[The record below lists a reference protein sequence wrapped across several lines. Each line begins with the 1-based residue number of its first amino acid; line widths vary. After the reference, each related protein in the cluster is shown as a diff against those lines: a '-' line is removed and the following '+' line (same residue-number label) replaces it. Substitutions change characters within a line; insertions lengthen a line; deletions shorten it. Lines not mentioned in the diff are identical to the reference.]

1 MTDES
6 YEDELLALGNDFLTA
21 SVRTGRSL
29 KLVDLINVPKS
40 IDLSAINV
48 PLQNITYSRRANRL
62 DIHSAP
68 LNRIS
73 IIPGVFTV
81 RNVVASLRIPCNKG
95 DYKNII
101 AAFSGH
107 WIIGN
112 IFLHTQAR
120 YDTEHMSL
128 LLRGNTKPGKT
139 IDLKNELNSL
149 ARTNLPI
156 PLPSVRLGNIAV
168 TGHIELIKGG
178 MATVVVS
185 GTIGS
190 IRVHGILQKQIS
202 SSGIFSG
209 AFAADFGPLRLSN
222 LIRKVTSV
230 DISRVPFLGTLS
242 IPRLGVTIS
251 SGYITSSMLPN
262 VFCKEGL
269 LSKTSV
275 TIPKGLQAFVNLK
288 LGSHKTTLK
297 MTYFQSSLK
306 FKLTDGGKLP
316 IGSLLSAIPKLN
328 IRSLRLPPG
337 IRNIFQLQIEFF
349 SFDTD
354 SKELMIDAQFPGKF
368 SFFRNFLTITDP
380 EVKIHA
386 ILKHPRK
393 VFLDFSGEIKI
404 GKEDYEVTISRDRS
418 TNNYIL
424 RASFKTIPISDF
436 IHSFSAKLI
445 PKSLHRALKKFIR
458 FRIDNAK
465 LVVPLG
471 TKNPQIHLSGTPV
484 IRGFKTIHMNSIVFR
499 QNEKSYLVQGFQLGK
514 VSLASIIRQ
523 ITRKDLRRIA
533 FLNQHLN
540 TALVISPV
548 TLPPSLR
555 LYGSQLSDI
564 PITKGVSIRALLH
577 WPSNCAQDNFCSV
590 AQRKL
595 GSDAKFTLQ
604 GTFVN
609 LNSFTL
615 SAGVSDLR
623 LGSGVVL
630 QRAALQIK
638 VGVEN
643 AVGIEGAIY
652 LKKIRVTL
660 SASLR
665 TGTRGVVL
673 QGNLEG
679 CWKRAFGA
687 KWLSICNLHLLIAIQ
702 PTVTLVGA
710 LELGGEVRIGNP
722 ACLAKPITALG
733 YVGIDQ
739 LSPRDSFYYVELRN
753 SLTVGTVLQAFC
765 IKFRLPRPLADS
777 GFPNGFL
784 TSFSIAGKEIPKARI
799 SIPAGYRLK
808 GSINILGLVVHA
820 DVTINIPKGVNMK
833 IALGPLRLVGG
844 RLLMYASSK
853 DRNHGPFLKVFVTA
867 HPKPKVDIHASGFVS
882 VFGISIEARLRIT
895 NKQYEYFIRGKFL
908 RLFQASLH
916 ITANYGSIKTAH
928 FRVRGHL
935 KNDLFATIRRKIQQ
949 GLQKSARAATKAIDN
964 AKRKINSKKAVFNRA
979 IRKVSKAQARV
990 TRAGGAFDRAANKLR
1005 RWQRKKFC
1013 RLKRCRSGKSKL
1025 YVKLS
1030 EYHYVF
1036 IQCALDA

>member
-1 MTDES
+1 MTDDDDLFAL
-6 YEDELLALGNDFLTA
+6 EDNFLTA
-21 SVRTGRSL
+21 SVRKGRSL
-29 KLVDLINVPKS
+29 KLLDLISVPKS

-48 PLQNITYSRRANRL
+48 LLQNITYNRRANRL

-68 LNRIS
+68 LNKMN

-81 RNVVASLRIPCNKG
+81 SNVVASLRIPCNKG
-95 DYKNII
+95 AYKNII

-112 IFLHTQAR
+112 IFLHTLAR

-128 LLRGNTKPGKT
+128 LLRGTTKRGKT
-139 IDLKNELNSL
+139 VDLRNELNSL

-156 PLPSVRLGNIAV
+156 PLPSVQLGNIAV
-168 TGHIELIKGG
+168 TGHFELIKGG

-185 GTIGS
+185 GSIGS
-190 IRVHGILQKQIS
+190 TRVHGVLQKPAS
-202 SSGIFSG
+202 SSGKFSG

-230 DISRVPFLGTLS
+230 DISRVPFFGTLS
-242 IPRLGVTIS
+242 IPRLGLTIS
-251 SGYITSSMLPN
+251 SGYITSSLLPN
-262 VFCKEGL
+262 AFCKEGL
-269 LSKTSV
+269 LSKMSV
-275 TIPKGLQAFVNLK
+275 TIPKGLQAFVKLK
-288 LGSHKTTLK
+288 LGSYKPTLK

-306 FKLTDGGKLP
+306 FKVTDNGKLP
-316 IGSLLSAIPKLN
+316 IGSLLSTIPKVD
-328 IRSLRLPPG
+328 IQSFRLPPG
-337 IRNIFQLQIEFF
+337 IRNILQFQIEFF

-354 SKELMIDAQFPGKF
+354 SRELMIDTQFPGKL
-368 SFFRNFLTITDP
+368 SFFRGFITITKP
-380 EVKIHA
+380 EVKVHA

-393 VFLDFSGEIKI
+393 VYFDVSGAIKI
-404 GKEDYEVTISRDRS
+404 GKGDYEVTISRDRS
-418 TNNYIL
+418 TSKYNL
-424 RASFKTIPISDF
+424 KASFKTIPISDF

-484 IRGFKTIHMNSIVFR
+484 IGGFKTVHMSSIIFR
-499 QNEKSYLVQGFQLGK
+499 QGKKTYLVQGFQLGK

-548 TLPPSLR
+548 TLPPDLR

-564 PITKGVSIRALLH
+564 LITKGVSIRALLH
-577 WPSNCAQDNFCSV
+577 WPPNCAQDNFCAV
-590 AQRKL
+590 AQRSL

-609 LNSFTL
+609 LQSFTL
-615 SAGVSDLR
+615 SAGVSNVR

-630 QRAALQIK
+630 QRAALQIR

-643 AVGIEGAIY
+643 AVGIYGAIF
-652 LKKIRVTL
+652 LKKVGVTL

-679 CWKRAFGA
+679 CWKKAFGA

-710 LELGGEVRIGNP
+710 LEIGGEVRIGNP
-722 ACLAKPITALG
+722 ACLTKPITARG

-739 LSPRDSFYYVELRN
+739 LSPRDSFYYVELKN

-765 IKFRLPRPLADS
+765 IKFRLPCP
-777 GFPNGFL
+777 
-784 TSFSIAGKEIPKARI
+784 
-799 SIPAGYRLK
+799 
-808 GSINILGLVVHA
+808 LGLF
-820 DVTINIPKGVNMK
+820 
-833 IALGPLRLVGG
+833 
-844 RLLMYASSK
+844 
-853 DRNHGPFLKVFVTA
+853 FL
-867 HPKPKVDIHASGFVS
+867 
-882 VFGISIEARLRIT
+882 
-895 NKQYEYFIRGKFL
+895 Q
-908 RLFQASLH
+908 FQ
-916 ITANYGSIKTAH
+916 K
-928 FRVRGHL
+928 
-935 KNDLFATIRRKIQQ
+935 
-949 GLQKSARAATKAIDN
+949 
-964 AKRKINSKKAVFNRA
+964 
-979 IRKVSKAQARV
+979 
-990 TRAGGAFDRAANKLR
+990 
-1005 RWQRKKFC
+1005 
-1013 RLKRCRSGKSKL
+1013 
-1025 YVKLS
+1025 
-1030 EYHYVF
+1030 
-1036 IQCALDA
+1036 